1 MHCLS
6 SHFRLPKC
14 WEIFPEN
21 WTAEGEDRG
30 WSRLQLPVRLSL
42 TLLFWK
48 RPRHHN
54 YFYPTWSIF
63 EKVSHVGM
71 TRKCPVSEDWECTF
85 DTWVKGKANWLLVSS
100 FDLFAITIT
109 LRFPRAEAM
118 LIHLSSHK
126 PLHRAWGFVKSQKR
140 VVGNEMNWFWKDIWV
155 PPSRRRWKHH
165 LSPANMLGNKSETC
179 YFFLF

>member
-30 WSRLQLPVRLSL
+30 WSKLQLPVRLSL

-54 YFYPTWSIF
+54 YFYRTWSIF

-71 TRKCPVSEDWECTF
+71 TRKCPGSEDWECTF
-85 DTWVKGKANWLLVSS
+85 DTWVKGKTNWLLVSS
-100 FDLFAITIT
+100 FDLC
-109 LRFPRAEAM
+109 LPWPSPRDSQGQKPCLFISLAT
-118 LIHLSSHK
+118 SHFTGLGALWSLK
-126 PLHRAWGFVKSQKR
+126 RGLWVTKWIDFERTFGCPLPEEGENIICHQQ
-140 VVGNEMNWFWKDIWV
+140 
-155 PPSRRRWKHH
+155 
-165 LSPANMLGNKSETC
+165 TC
-179 YFFLF
+179 